1 MRWKFLAI
9 VLGVVVAA
17 SSHSHTFGAQAQKP
31 AGEIEKLAAFLGH
44 WNASGEVKGSDSGKG
59 SMKINSEITCNWAA
73 NHGFLI
79 CDQIIHLPDGDRN
92 DLSIYTYSEKDHAF
106 AFFGIT
112 RGSKEA
118 RTTKLTIEGNVWT
131 YSSSETDG
139 GKQTEYR
146 TTNRF
151 TSTSNLI
158 WRAEYS
164 QDGEHWTT
172 TAEGSDVRVH

>member
-1 MRWKFLAI
+1 MKFKILAI
-9 VLGVVVAA
+9 ILGTLVVFTFHAHLLAA
-17 SSHSHTFGAQAQKP
+17 QGQKP
-31 AGEIEKLAAFLGH
+31 AREIEILAAFLGR
-44 WNASGEVKGSDSGKG
+44 WNASGEVKGADSGKSG
-59 SMKINSEITCNWAA
+59 MKINSEMTCNWAA

-79 CDQIIHLPDGDRN
+79 CDQIIHAPDGDRN

-139 GKQTEYR
+139 GKQTQYR

-151 TSTSNLI
+151 TSATNVV

-172 TAEGSDVRVH
+172 TAEGSDSRVN

>member
-1 MRWKFLAI
+1 MKFKILAVI
-9 VLGVVVAA
+9 LGTLV
-17 SSHSHTFGAQAQKP
+17 SSSFHAHLLSAQAQKS

-59 SMKINSEITCNWAA
+59 GMKVSSEISCDWAP

-79 CDQIIHLPDGDRN
+79 CDQIIHAPDGDHN

-131 YSSSETDG
+131 YSNSEAG
-139 GKQTEYR
+139 AGKQTEYR

-151 TSTSNLI
+151 TSASNVV

-172 TAEGSDVRVH
+172 TAEGTDVRVN

>member
-1 MRWKFLAI
+1 MKWKIRAI
-9 VLGVVVAA
+9 VLGVVVA
-17 SSHSHTFGAQAQKP
+17 SSFYSHTFAAQAQNP
-31 AGEIEKLAAFLGH
+31 AGEIEKLAAFLGR
-44 WNASGEVKGSDSGKG
+44 WSASGEVKGSDSGKG
-59 SMKINSEITCNWAA
+59 GMKINSEMTCNWAA

-79 CDQIIHLPDGDRN
+79 CDQIVHLPDGDRN

-151 TSTSNLI
+151 TSASNVV

-172 TAEGSDVRVH
+172 TAEGSDVRVN